1 MSLRVLGLLTTLL
14 LVLPGAARAQTD
26 PGPPGPFVIDLRGA
40 MIGLP
45 NAGEFY
51 PALPEDTTI
60 PGRAFGFDLGA
71 HVLFGK
77 LGAGRMG
84 VGANASFLRG
94 KVGPPDVSARVTT
107 VAPQFSLNFGSGD
120 GWSYLSA
127 GYGLGSISTR
137 VAATEDVEETR
148 AETGMVG
155 TLNFGGGARWFVN
168 RHVATGF
175 DVRFHRFSASSEL
188 GTPATMRVALSVG
201 VSLR

>member
-1 MSLRVLGLLTTLL
+1 LSLRFCGLLVALL
-14 LVLPGAARAQTD
+14 LVLPSAARAQTE

-40 MIGLP
+40 MISLP

-51 PALPEDTTI
+51 PVLPENTTI
-60 PGRAFGFDLGA
+60 PGRAFGFDVGG
-71 HVLFGK
+71 HVLFGQ
-77 LGAGRMG
+77 LGRGRMG

-94 KVGPPDVSARVTT
+94 KVGPPDVSAQVTT

-127 GYGLGSISTR
+127 GYGVGSVATR
-137 VAATEDVEETR
+137 VAATEDVDEAR

-175 DVRFHRFSASSEL
+175 DVRFQRFSASSEL